1 MKYRCIV
8 SFLITVPVTLHSAQ
22 VQSGA
27 ESAPPAD
34 QKATITASSECGAGA
49 TYDQITDAW
58 RHPTWPQKIPMGT
71 APIKL
76 TVQSIEFDDRPVTA
90 KMVSLP
96 GFCWQ
101 RTLSVG
107 VNISTAGEAYAFA
120 NGEGSYRGGG
130 GGKLPAETIA
140 RLQLLMDKLPGDD
153 HRVPP
158 PGRRVLVSVR
168 EGRTA
173 TVRLYDSEN
182 LPDSIVE
189 MIRLTDARITIV
201 TPVLQSDKTWAPEE
215 VKGLD
220 FPPPMAIIPKA
231 LYVSPDRTIGVL
243 HDFATNTLTVYEG
256 NSWPEI
262 APTQGKKIIREIREF
277 WQPPLPYGYSV
288 NGEFSPDG
296 RYLLVTWGNRIGALL
311 YDTRTW
317 EPVTDP
323 HLFPQTLKEYL
334 HSPDWSLGVAVTNAG
349 EALVWDQ
356 KSHRVLSKLQ
366 GLGEL
371 EPASMALDQ
380 NSRRIYDIPSGEIR
394 SAAFSPD
401 RTRVAIYS
409 GPDNQHKLRLSVWD
423 IKSGDRLRDF
433 WPVEWMSFPDGQ
445 PLWWN
450 NGQWLVAP
458 YSSEFS
464 KAGVG
469 LWDADTGRFKGT
481 LSSMGCEPR
490 ESLLVVSNKLLQR
503 CLAGPD
509 KDGEVLEWSV
519 EGVKKQLETAAVRLS
534 IVESSPK

>member
-1 MKYRCIV
+1 VKYRCIV
-8 SFLITVPVTLHSAQ
+8 SFLIIIPVTVHFAQ
-22 VQSGA
+22 ALAGDQ
-27 ESAPPAD
+27 SAPPAN
-34 QKATITASSECGAGA
+34 QQATITASSACGAGA
-49 TYDQITDAW
+49 TYDQITDALS
-58 RHPTWPQKIPMGT
+58 HPSGPQKIPMGA
-71 APIKL
+71 APIEL
-76 TVQSIEFDDRPVTA
+76 TIQSTEFDDRPVTT
-90 KMVSLP
+90 KTVSLP

-107 VNISTAGEAYAFA
+107 VNISTAGEGYAFA

-130 GGKLPAETIA
+130 GGGGKLPAETFA

-168 EGRTA
+168 KGQSS

-189 MIRLTDARITIV
+189 MIRLTDARIRIV
-201 TPVLQSDKTWAPEE
+201 TPILQPDKTWAPEE
-215 VKGLD
+215 AKGLD
-220 FPPPMAIIPKA
+220 LPPPMAISPRA
-231 LYVSPDRTIGVL
+231 LYVSPDGSIGVL
-243 HDFATNTLTVYEG
+243 HDSATNTLTVYEG

-262 APTQGKKIIREIREF
+262 APTRGKKIIREIREF

-288 NGEFSPDG
+288 NGKFSPDG

-323 HLFPQTLKEYL
+323 HLFPQTLKEYV

-356 KSHRVLSKLQ
+356 ASHRVLSKLR

-371 EPASMALDQ
+371 EPAPVVLDK
-380 NSRRIYDIPSGEIR
+380 NSRRIYEIPSGEIR

-409 GPDNQHKLRLSVWD
+409 GPDNQNKLRLSVWD
-423 IKSGDRLRDF
+423 IKSGRQAAEL
-433 WPVEWMSFPDGQ
+433 
-445 PLWWN
+445 
-450 NGQWLVAP
+450 
-458 YSSEFS
+458 
-464 KAGVG
+464 
-469 LWDADTGRFKGT
+469 
-481 LSSMGCEPR
+481 
-490 ESLLVVSNKLLQR
+490 
-503 CLAGPD
+503 LAGGVDVVPRRPAPM
-509 KDGEVLEWSV
+509 V
-519 EGVKKQLETAAVRLS
+519 EQWPMAHRTILKPVFKTRRRFVGCG
-534 IVESSPK
+534 